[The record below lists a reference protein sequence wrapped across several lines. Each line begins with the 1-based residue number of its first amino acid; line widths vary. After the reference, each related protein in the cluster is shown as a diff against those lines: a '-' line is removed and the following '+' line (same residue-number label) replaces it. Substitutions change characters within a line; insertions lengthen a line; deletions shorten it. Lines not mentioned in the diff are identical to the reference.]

1 MTSPAEFEP
10 ATCGLEIRW
19 CYQLNQYEV
28 QNRGKESVRKP
39 TPRSSALELWK
50 TMRVLPREGTHSV
63 EVDIMRRPIA
73 ALVLT
78 AGLAMAAVAAPSEA
92 QAQGRDWG
100 WGVVAGYVAG
110 ASIAN
115 STWGYP
121 GYSGYGYPAYGYAY
135 PRYGLGYGY
144 GYGPAY
150 GVSYAYPA
158 NYGAYYR
165 PYYGYAFAGPPAG
178 RRVVIHRARW
188 R

>member
-1 MTSPAEFEP
+1 M
-10 ATCGLEIRW
+10 
-19 CYQLNQYEV
+19 
-28 QNRGKESVRKP
+28 
-39 TPRSSALELWK
+39 
-50 TMRVLPREGTHSV
+50 VLPCEGTHSV

-78 AGLAMAAVAAPSEA
+78 AGLAMAAVAPPSQA

-110 ASIAN
+110 AAIAN

-121 GYSGYGYPAYGYAY
+121 SYYGYGYPAYGYAY

-144 GYGPAY
+144 GYGPPY

-158 NYGAYYR
+158 NYGGYYR
-165 PYYGYAFAGPPAG
+165 PYDGYAYAGPRAV